1 MKIIIIGGSGFIGGA
16 ITKYLINLKYE
27 VIVFNRGNFAN
38 PNGSLQITGEKE
50 NLDLFLPQLKKIK
63 PDAFIHTIAYTED
76 DALQILNTLG
86 RVSKRILLLSS
97 GDVYKAYTS
106 FKDGL
111 EEQDIILNESS
122 ALRTNYFPYRN
133 ESKNISD
140 EIQKRLFFNYDKLV
154 VENILKQSNLD
165 YTIFRLGAVYGA
177 DDPQK
182 KLQKYITDVKE
193 GKDQIL
199 SNDQLIWK
207 WTRIFV
213 ENIPFAIHLALHNKM
228 SIKQIYNV
236 GEAKAYSQLE
246 IYELINQTRKIDQ
259 LKKPEK
265 RRENPL
271 DESKFNYK
279 QHLILDSSKI
289 RNELGYS
296 ELIDP
301 QFALEETIKDSLT
314 H

>member
-1 MKIIIIGGSGFIGGA
+1 MKILIIGGSGFIGVA
-16 ITKYLINLKYE
+16 ITKYLLNLKYE
-27 VIVFNRGNFAN
+27 VIVFNRGNIAN
-38 PNGSLQITGEKE
+38 PKGSLQITGEKE
-50 NLDLFLPQLKKIK
+50 NLDLFLSQLKKIK

-86 RVSKRILLLSS
+86 RASKRILLLSS

-111 EEQDIILNESS
+111 VEQDVILNENS

-133 ESKNISD
+133 ESKNIAD
-140 EIQKRLFFNYDKLV
+140 KIQKRLYFNYDKLV
-154 VENILKQSNLD
+154 VENILKQSKLD
-165 YTIFRLGAVYGA
+165 YTIFRLGAVYGS

-193 GKDQIL
+193 SKDQIL
-199 SNDQLIWK
+199 KNDQLTWK

-213 ENIPFAIHLALHNKM
+213 ENIPFAIHLALRNKK
-228 SIKQIYNV
+228 SIKEIYNV
-236 GEAKAYSQLE
+236 GEEKAYSQLE
-246 IYELINQTRKIDQ
+246 IYELIHRALKIDQ
-259 LKKPEK
+259 LKKLEK
-265 RRENPL
+265 RRDNPL

-279 QHLILDSSKI
+279 QHLILDSTKI
-289 RNELGYS
+289 RNELGYT

-301 QFALEETIKDSLT
+301 QFALEKTIKSSLI